1 MMVTNI
7 DRQDMSRHNEE
18 RALNQDFNYRIKIN
32 KIVKDMG
39 IIVEQAK
46 LLYLQQEGEFENASH
61 AYQYR
66 LGHRLLATVREVNDL
81 PTNMRQLHQYYMLD
95 TMS

>member
-1 MMVTNI
+1 
-7 DRQDMSRHNEE
+7 
-18 RALNQDFNYRIKIN
+18 
-32 KIVKDMG
+32 MG

-61 AYQYR
+61 TYQYR
-66 LGHRLLATVREVNDL
+66 LGHRLLATEREVTDL